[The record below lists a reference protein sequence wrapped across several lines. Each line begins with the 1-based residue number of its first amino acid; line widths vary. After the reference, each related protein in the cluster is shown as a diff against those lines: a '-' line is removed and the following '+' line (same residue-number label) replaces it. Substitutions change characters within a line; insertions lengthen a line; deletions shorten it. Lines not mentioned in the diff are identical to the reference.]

1 MKMTS
6 YSRSKVFIII
16 PLSFLIFKPLCASS
30 NEIIVKLAAEL
41 EEIRRDLE
49 KIGKTSTKIKTK
61 QTIQAKDS
69 PKDQNSSNLLP
80 NPFPVIQLPLVKT
93 DSPPLKQEN
102 EQSEKQKLQIT
113 ELRRELNEISK
124 DLNRTLKK

>member
-1 MKMTS
+1 MTS
-6 YSRSKVFIII
+6 SSRSKVFLIT
-16 PLSFLIFKPLCASS
+16 PLYLLLFQPLCASS
-30 NEIIVKLAAEL
+30 NEKIVNLVAEL

-49 KIGKTSTKIKTK
+49 KLGTTSTKMKTK

-93 DSPPLKQEN
+93 DSPPLKQKN
-102 EQSEKQKLQIT
+102 QHSDKQKLQIT

-124 DLNRTLKK
+124 DLNRTFIK